1 MWSLS
6 ARLPLPSQTVFPST
20 HSGCVHPGVQV
31 SLSLFSKIPSS
42 CGTNPWPVMM
52 IWAVV
57 ERASLCATA
66 GYLAMAWA
74 LYRSEFSDKL
84 MKVRGRSFWTEWPGE
99 RIYCCCSKGSNSLW
113 TDWPG
118 EHIFCCCSKANTSQ
132 LRRGGGKNAVGGES
146 RDGNV
151 RSTSVV
157 CVSASC
163 VVRVSFPPFSLQTR
177 RARCAVLCARSL
189 RERWM
194 SECSVCVSTRYSL

>member
-1 MWSLS
+1 
-6 ARLPLPSQTVFPST
+6 
-20 HSGCVHPGVQV
+20 
-31 SLSLFSKIPSS
+31 
-42 CGTNPWPVMM
+42 MM

-84 MKVRGRSFWTEWPGE
+84 LKVRGRSFWTEWPGERICCCCRKGYNNLWTEWPRE

-118 EHIFCCCSKANTSQ
+118 EHIFCCCSKANTSL